1 MKVSEGGGDWQ
12 ARRGW
17 DHSLAAPCSN
27 YNILC
32 LVCVNVCVCVCHWL
46 HMYKWAFAGDF
57 GQHMRPLNYAS
68 LFFLPS
74 LKWLFF
80 IATSSWYFLHV
91 GTKDTLFCFGSF
103 LLHFGFLLKFSLV
116 YWFWRY
122 FPDCKSPYL
131 NFLLKLRSD
140 PDFYSNSGSHYY
152 VSCEWSN
159 L

>member
-1 MKVSEGGGDWQ
+1 MKVSEGEGGWQ

-32 LVCVNVCVCVCHWL
+32 LVCVNVCVCVTDCICISGPLQGILVSICTHWIMHHSSFSPAWNDFSSLL
-46 HMYKWAFAGDF
+46 HLRGISFMWA
-57 GQHMRPLNYAS
+57 RR
-68 LFFLPS
+68 
-74 LKWLFF
+74 
-80 IATSSWYFLHV
+80 TRSSVLEV
-91 GTKDTLFCFGSF
+91 F